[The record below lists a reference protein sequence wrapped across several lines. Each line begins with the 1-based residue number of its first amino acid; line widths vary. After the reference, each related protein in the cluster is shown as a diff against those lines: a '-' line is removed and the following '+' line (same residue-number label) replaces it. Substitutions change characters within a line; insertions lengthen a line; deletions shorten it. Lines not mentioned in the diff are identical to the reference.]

1 MIPTLI
7 NTNNN
12 IKFTGKYPLIISP
25 STAIPE
31 RLPTKNICEISSHIL
46 LYRFKYSYDCQNS
59 VNPCLFSCI
68 CYFLIESV
76 IISRIYQPVTKSHIP
91 YIWNFEEI
99 EQLPDHMKAYFTRLL
114 NHLSDEYAC
123 LAEASYDAGI
133 ERGYSR
139 EEAYEK

>member
-1 MIPTLI
+1 MD
-7 NTNNN
+7 
-12 IKFTGKYPLIISP
+12 FTPDY
-25 STAIPE
+25 
-31 RLPTKNICEISSHIL
+31 
-46 LYRFKYSYDCQNS
+46 S

>member
-7 NTNNN
+7 NPNNN

-46 LYRFKYSYDCQNS
+46 LYRFITST
-59 VNPCLFSCI
+59 I
-68 CYFLIESV
+68 II
-76 IISRIYQPVTKSHIP
+76 IISRIYQPVTNSHIP